1 MFPVGAFGVA
11 GTCTPQLDTGS
22 RTGKAFINL
31 QISAPGEKL
40 VAHKLRFR
48 QRCLLTAC
56 KEKRGIMSEGFLTT
70 HVLDTARGIPA
81 EGLMVTLYRIEA
93 GERIMVA
100 RAVTNEDGRTD
111 SPILPV
117 ENFVTGQFELVF
129 AAGDYLRRTGQA
141 QGEPLFLDQIP
152 ICFGMN
158 DATSH
163 YDVPLLLSP
172 FGYSTYRGS

>member
-1 MFPVGAFGVA
+1 LAAF
-11 GTCTPQLDTGS
+11 
-22 RTGKAFINL
+22 
-31 QISAPGEKL
+31 SAALFFDGFQK
-40 VAHKLRFR
+40 
-48 QRCLLTAC
+48 
-56 KEKRGIMSEGFLTT
+56 KRRIMSEGFLTT

-81 EGLMVTLYRIEA
+81 AGLVVTLYRIEA
-93 GERIMVA
+93 GETIMVA

-129 AAGDYLRRTGQA
+129 DAGDYLCRTGQA
-141 QGEPLFLDQIP
+141 QGDPLFLDRIP
-152 ICFGMN
+152 IRFGIN

-163 YDVPLLLSP
+163 YHVPLLLSP